1 MELRNDHSNERT
13 ENPSPKRNNC
23 RPLMISHI
31 CITAGSLAKNKD
43 NFKEERNSMKNS
55 LDKTH

>member
-1 MELRNDHSNERT
+1 
-13 ENPSPKRNNC
+13 
-23 RPLMISHI
+23 MISQI
-31 CITAGSLAKNKD
+31 SITAGSLAKNKD